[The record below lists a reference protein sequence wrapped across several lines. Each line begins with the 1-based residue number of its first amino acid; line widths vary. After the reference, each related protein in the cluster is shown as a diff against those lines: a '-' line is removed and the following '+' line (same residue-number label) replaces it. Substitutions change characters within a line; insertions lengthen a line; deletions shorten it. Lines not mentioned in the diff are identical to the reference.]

1 MLTNNESGCSDDYKT
16 YVGVRLVHFREFAY
30 RIPTNN
36 KIRFF
41 VQVQNE
47 NKIQN
52 GASSNGDITS
62 VANDENLRFEF
73 CKRFFERV
81 SGDKCRMA
89 SSSPRGSIQQT

>member
-1 MLTNNESGCSDDYKT
+1 M
-16 YVGVRLVHFREFAY
+16 HFREYAY
-30 RIPTNN
+30 RLPTNN

-52 GASSNGDITS
+52 GASSNDDIPS

-73 CKRFFERV
+73 CKRLFELV
-81 SGDKCRMA
+81 SGDKWLME
-89 SSSPRGSIQQT
+89 

>member
-1 MLTNNESGCSDDYKT
+1 M
-16 YVGVRLVHFREFAY
+16 HFREYAY
-30 RIPTNN
+30 RIPTIN
-36 KIRFF
+36 KIRLF

-52 GASSNGDITS
+52 GASSNDGITS

-81 SGDKCRMA
+81 SGDKCLMP
-89 SSSPRGSIQQT
+89 SLSPRGSIQQT